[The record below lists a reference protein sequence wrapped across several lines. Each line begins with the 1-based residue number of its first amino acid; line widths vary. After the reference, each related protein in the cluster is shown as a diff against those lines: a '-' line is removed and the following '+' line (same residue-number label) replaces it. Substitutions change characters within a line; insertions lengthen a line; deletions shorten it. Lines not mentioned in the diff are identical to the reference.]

1 MKEIIQA
8 KIKMRFRG
16 TTLKTW
22 NNPDKQQLLLILD
35 QLRKRIEDG
44 ELIDHFE
51 IIREISLA
59 DLSGKEEA
67 CICSMKSTD
76 LLLSPRKRKKR
87 KDRLPISRY
96 L

>member
-1 MKEIIQA
+1 MNEIIQA

-22 NNPDKQQLLLILD
+22 NNPDKQKLLLIID
-35 QLRKRIEDG
+35 QLKERIEAG
-44 ELIDHFE
+44 ELIEHFE
-51 IIREISLA
+51 IIREISIVN
-59 DLSGKEEA
+59 LSRKEET
-67 CICSMKSTD
+67 CICSTKSTD

-87 KDRLPISRY
+87 KDRLPISKY